1 MKKQSKPK
9 NYIKNL
15 KVDKQQKLNTII
27 YPPSTEFKVAFAEFN
42 VGQKTFIFKYSR
54 DAHFNFTL

>member
-27 YPPSTEFKVAFAEFN
+27 YPTSTEFKVAFAEFN
-42 VGQKTFIFKYSR
+42 VGQKTFII
-54 DAHFNFTL
+54 